1 MYCPLNFV
9 IIQLKNKQITKL
21 FNFVI
26 LRFVIRRERNFT
38 PRIWSNIN
46 KLFFGTEHKYLIAN
60 KFKYLR
66 LVILRLVKLTTS
78 LPGVII
84 LNILAV
90 YLACSMPNTDSI
102 LMTKFIEYN
111 IILEVY
117 QALIINLKTM
127 YCGPLLSLIIRHFT
141 WKTSFV

>member
-1 MYCPLNFV
+1 MYFPLNFV
-9 IIQLKNKQITKL
+9 IIQLKNQQTTKL

-26 LRFVIRRERNFT
+26 LRFVMRRESNFT
-38 PRIWSNIN
+38 RRIWSNIN
-46 KLFFGTEHKYLIAN
+46 KLFFGTGHKYLIAN

-90 YLACSMPNTDSI
+90 
-102 LMTKFIEYN
+102 
-111 IILEVY
+111 
-117 QALIINLKTM
+117 
-127 YCGPLLSLIIRHFT
+127 
-141 WKTSFV
+141 